1 MAAQRRKPEGG
12 GGQGSGQGGQV
23 NQWEIELEKE
33 LRQYRA
39 NMQTDLDNLDKK
51 IKGLEQKIAENE
63 QAYKQKL
70 DDLKEDRKVNSAE
83 WVSKPKA
90 NLVSA
95 SLTLLDVGFTGL
107 SFSVTGAS
115 ISFELVG
122 VAVGMYKAGQWI
134 SYDSEAV
141 FKNCASAEEQ
151 VADVV
156 FSDLTGT
163 ESVNKL
169 MEILKSVMEYDITLS
184 NVRN

>member
-63 QAYKQKL
+63 QTYKQKL
-70 DDLKEDRKVNSAE
+70 DDLKKDRKVNSAE

-134 SYDSEAV
+134 SYDSEAA

-151 VADVV
+151 DADAI
-156 FSDLTGT
+156 FNGLTGT
-163 ESVNKL
+163 ESENKL
-169 MEILKSVMEYDITLS
+169 YDICMRVGETCLALS